1 MFRDERFITQVKNHA
16 EISITRVEIT
26 KNIGHDIVYKLLK
39 FRLILPVATVSVERI
54 PPSMNYVKNK
64 LRNRMED
71 QHLSYCIINDKM
83 LPSHKGTQSY
93 P

>member
-1 MFRDERFITQVKNHA
+1 MTTSLSFTDMFRDERFITQVKNHA

-39 FRLILPVATVSVERI
+39 FRLLITVATVSVKRI
-54 PPSMNYVKNK
+54 FPSMNNVKNK

-71 QHLSYCIINDKM
+71 
-83 LPSHKGTQSY
+83 
-93 P
+93 